1 MKKGYMMI
9 LTCCLLLCAGCSADE
24 DADKVAGIEGVDID
38 MVQESGSESIPTQE
52 DDIKSSLSM
61 QSGLNQ
67 FQGLDEIQYAG
78 GDRMLLF
85 ADRIYLYELTGQK
98 VIAETEY
105 PDGNGGDGNFKTW
118 IMDSGY

>member
-24 DADKVAGIEGVDID
+24 NEDADKVTGIERSNID
-38 MVQESGSESIPTQE
+38 MVQESGSETVPAQE
-52 DDIKSSLSM
+52 DDRKSTDSLSL

-78 GDRMLLF
+78 GDRILLF
-85 ADRIYLYELTGQK
+85 ADRIYLYELTGKK

-105 PDGNGGDGNFKTW
+105 GQR
-118 IMDSGY
+118 ILLSL